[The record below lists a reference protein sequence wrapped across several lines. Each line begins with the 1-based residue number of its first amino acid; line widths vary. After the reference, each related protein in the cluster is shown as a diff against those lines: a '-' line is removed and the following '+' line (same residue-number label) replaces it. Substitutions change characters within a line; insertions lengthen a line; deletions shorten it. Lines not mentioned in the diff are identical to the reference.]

1 MVCFCHPVPVVTDR
15 IVFFVYEKIFMNHL
29 DWIVLVVTLLAII
42 AYGLFKSRTSHNLDG
57 YFLSNRSMPWG
68 LILLSIMGTQASAI
82 TFLSAPGQAY
92 TDGMR
97 FVQYYFGLPLA
108 MVVICIFFV
117 PIFHKLKVY
126 TAYEYLENRFD
137 NKTRTLTSFLFLLQ
151 RGLSTG
157 ISVFAPSIILSS
169 LLGWNIY
176 YTNIV
181 MGGLLIIYTMSGGAK
196 AVAYTQ
202 QLQLF
207 IIFTGM
213 FLAAYMVVNMLPA
226 NVSFTDA
233 LMISGKMGK
242 LNVIT
247 TGFEN
252 GRFNWSDQYNILSGL
267 IGGFFLAL
275 SYFGADQSQV
285 GRYLTAKSLTESRIG
300 LLMNGLVKVPM
311 QFLILLIG
319 ALVFTF
325 YQFNKAPVFFNDTQV
340 RKLERSAYKDSFAVL
355 QEQYNRIL
363 LQKEEAVIAY
373 SQAADVNDEPL
384 KEQKINTLQSLQVS
398 SDSLRAKVKKWL
410 NTKEVGGDG
419 NDTNYIFLRFVV
431 DHLPVGLVGL
441 LIAIIFL
448 ASWGSIAAAINSLA
462 SCTMVDFHKRFAKT
476 KQSGEDEYRIS
487 KWYTL
492 GWGIFCIIVAMFT
505 YNIGNSLIE
514 AVNVLGSLFYGVILG
529 VFLVAF
535 FIKKITSGHV
545 VFLAALLAE
554 LLVLTVFILTRV
566 GVFKM
571 GFLWLNPIGAF
582 GVILFSLLLQLVWNK
597 KKTLLFEQGFR
608 R

>member
-1 MVCFCHPVPVVTDR
+1 MSQ
-15 IVFFVYEKIFMNHL
+15 L
-29 DWIVLVVTLLAII
+29 DWIVLIVTLLAII
-42 AYGLFKSRTSHNLDG
+42 TYGLYKSRTTHNLDG

-68 LILLSIMGTQASAI
+68 LVLLSIMGTQASAI

-97 FVQYYFGLPLA
+97 FVQYYFGIPLA

-117 PIFHKLKVY
+117 PIFSRLKVY

-169 LLGWNIY
+169 LFGWNIY
-176 YTNIV
+176 YTNIL

-202 QLQLF
+202 QLQLI
-207 IIFTGM
+207 IIFIGM
-213 FLAAYMVVNMLPA
+213 FLAAYMVVNMLPK
-226 NVSFTDA
+226 NVSFGDA
-233 LMISGKMGK
+233 LEVSGKMGK

-247 TGFEN
+247 TGFEK
-252 GRFNWSDQYNILSGL
+252 GKFNWSDQYNLLSGI

-275 SYFGADQSQV
+275 SYFGTDQSQV
-285 GRYLTAKSLTESRIG
+285 GRYLTARSLKQSRLG
-300 LLMNGLVKVPM
+300 LLMNGFVKVPM
-311 QFLILLIG
+311 QFAILLIG

-325 YQFNKAPVFFNDTQV
+325 YQFNKAPIFFNQV
-340 RKLERSAYKDSFAVL
+340 QVKKLEQSVYKDSFLLVQQQYDMLTSQKQQAVVDYSAASDINNPIGKEKSLLEL
-355 QEQYNRIL
+355 QQ
-363 LQKEEAVIAY
+363 LQK
-373 SQAADVNDEPL
+373 
-384 KEQKINTLQSLQVS
+384 S
-398 SDSLRAKVKKWL
+398 SDSLRGKVKKWL
-410 NTKEVGGDG
+410 NTKTVGGDG

-431 DHLPVGLVGL
+431 DYLPVGLVGL

-448 ASWGSIAAAINSLA
+448 ASWGSIAAALNSLA
-462 SCTMVDFHKRFAKT
+462 SCTMVDFHRRFT
-476 KQSGEDEYRIS
+476 KKKESGEDEYRLS

-492 GWGIFCIIVAMFT
+492 AWGIFCIVVAMFT

-535 FIKKITSGHV
+535 FIKKIRSGHV
-545 VFLAALLAE
+545 VFWAAVLAE
-554 LLVLTVFILTRV
+554 LLVLAVFIMTKT

-582 GVILFSLLLQLVWNK
+582 GVILFSLILNTVVIK
-597 KKTLLFEQGFR
+597 KIAR
-608 R
+608 NRAI

>member
-1 MVCFCHPVPVVTDR
+1 
-15 IVFFVYEKIFMNHL
+15 MNHL

-42 AYGLFKSRTSHNLDG
+42 TYGLFKSRTSRNLDG
-57 YFLSNRSMPWG
+57 YFLSNRSLPWG

-126 TAYEYLENRFD
+126 TAYEYLEGRFD

-176 YTNIV
+176 YTNIL

-252 GRFNWSDQYNILSGL
+252 GSFNWSDQYNIWSGL

-285 GRYLTAKSLTESRIG
+285 GRYLTARSLTESRIG
-300 LLMNGLVKVPM
+300 LLANGLVKVPM

-319 ALVFTF
+319 GLVFTF
-325 YQFNKAPVFFNDTQV
+325 YQFNKAPIFFNDIQV
-340 RKLERSAYKDSFAVL
+340 KKLEQSVYKDSFATA
-355 QEQYNRIL
+355 QQQYDVIA
-363 LQKEEAVIAY
+363 LQKEQSVIAY
-373 SQAADVNDEPL
+373 SQAADANDEAL
-384 KEQKINTLQSLQVS
+384 KEQAFTTLQSLQAS
-398 SDSLRAKVKKWL
+398 SDSIRTRVKEWL
-410 NTKEVGGDG
+410 NTNEVRGDG

-492 GWGIFCIIVAMFT
+492 GWGIFCIVVAMFT

-545 VFLAALLAE
+545 VFWGALLAE

-566 GVFKM
+566 GVFEM

-582 GVILFSLLLQLVWNK
+582 GVILFSLLLQIVWTK
-597 KKTLLFEQGFR
+597 KKNPAQ
-608 R
+608 